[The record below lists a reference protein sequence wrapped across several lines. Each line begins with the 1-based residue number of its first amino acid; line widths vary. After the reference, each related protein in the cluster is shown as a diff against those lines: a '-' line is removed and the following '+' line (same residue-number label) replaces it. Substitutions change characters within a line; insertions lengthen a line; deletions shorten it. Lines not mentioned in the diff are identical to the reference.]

1 MDKFRIYGIVSF
13 SIFLTSCNSG
23 GANSYTQS
31 NLTNSESDTI
41 LIQNGVPV
49 TIQAINAMVPLIYI
63 QESNG
68 TAEVCS
74 GTLLDKN
81 TILTAAH
88 CVLNLV
94 DKPSGKSYSR
104 SNLISESSIMVVLPK
119 NLSLA
124 VDINNDS
131 PQTISDWNV
140 YHISSLFVHN
150 DALLGADI
158 SNGGLDVSNESQ
170 LNDLAVLK
178 LTTSVDNQYKFA
190 NLATKNPVVDTQEVI
205 AGYGVDNG
213 NGVIVNPVESGNSG
227 ILRMAFSQVSSI
239 VANGSY
245 LQVGGTIPSS
255 DGYTKTC
262 QGDSGGPDLLT
273 NADGSYTITGVH
285 SFGLGSS
292 CGVSNLPGNS
302 ISVAYYNQWISGGYN
317 QNHL

>member
-1 MDKFRIYGIVSF
+1 MEKFRIYVIVGF
-13 SIFLTSCNSG
+13 SILLTSCNSG
-23 GANSYTQS
+23 GVTPYSQS
-31 NLTNSESDTI
+31 NLTNSESDTV

-49 TIQAINAMVPLIYI
+49 TTQAINAMVPLIYI

-68 TAEVCS
+68 IGEVCS
-74 GTLLDKN
+74 GTLLDPN

-88 CVLNLV
+88 CVLDLT
-94 DKPSGKSYSR
+94 DKQSGKAYSR
-104 SNLISESSIMVVLPK
+104 SNIISESSIMVVMPK

-131 PQTISDWNV
+131 PQTISDWNI

-158 SNGGLDVSNESQ
+158 SNGILNVSEESQ
-170 LNDLAVLK
+170 LNDLAILK
-178 LTTSVDNQYKFA
+178 LTTSVDKQYQFA
-190 NLATKNPVVDTQEVI
+190 NLATKNPVVGTQEIIV
-205 AGYGVDNG
+205 GYGVDNG

-227 ILRMAFSQVSSI
+227 ILRMAFSKVSSV
-239 VANGSY
+239 VASGSY
-245 LQVGGTIPSS
+245 LQVGGIISS
-255 DGYTKTC
+255 SNVYTKTC

-285 SFGLGSS
+285 SFGIGSS